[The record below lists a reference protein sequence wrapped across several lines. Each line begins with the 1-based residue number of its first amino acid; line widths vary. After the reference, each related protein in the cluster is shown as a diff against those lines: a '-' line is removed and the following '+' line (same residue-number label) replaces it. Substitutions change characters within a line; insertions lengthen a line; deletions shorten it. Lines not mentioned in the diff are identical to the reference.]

1 MKTTL
6 LLLAASIGST
16 IAAPAIVWKNTPSTT
31 GPSHISNAISTRSLL
46 TSVKSNENEQDSSAL
61 SAVIF
66 LIGRTTDGTEGLSA
80 LASSGKLPSVQEK
93 HRGAT
98 EVHHHVQ
105 GVESSRT
112 IAKDVTKSKL
122 GNNVAEVSMKE
133 FTRKL
138 SSIAQVEVEADTKIT
153 KVEQKRRRAISEADV
168 LVVNIG
174 AHEDPTKIDA
184 AIVAAIDSSSVRN
197 VILST
202 IRSTKEVKHARK
214 LATMEKRSSPKMT
227 SADGATSAQSNAN
240 GGSSYNGN
248 GRRLED
254 EDNNENNENN
264 QNQNQADEEGVYYV
278 NMTPNILAGLLFFFM
293 FVMTAHLGLTCM
305 NAIEG
310 QDVYVK
316 KMPAIGREV

>member
-1 MKTTL
+1 MKKTTL
-6 LLLAASIGST
+6 LLLAASMGST
-16 IAAPAIVWKNTPSTT
+16 IAAPAIVWKNTPSST
-31 GPSHISNAISTRSLL
+31 GPSHMSNAISTRSLL
-46 TSVKSNENEQDSSAL
+46 TSVKSNENEQDESAL

-66 LIGRTTDGTEGLSA
+66 LVGRTTDGTEGLSA

-93 HRGAT
+93 HRGAA

-138 SSIAQVEVEADTKIT
+138 SSIAQVEVEADTKIN

-168 LVVNIG
+168 LVVTIG

-227 SADGATSAQSNAN
+227 SADGGAASAQSNAN

-254 EDNNENNENN
+254 EDNENN
-264 QNQNQADEEGVYYV
+264 QNQNANADEEGVYYV

-316 KMPAIGREV
+316 KLPAIGREV